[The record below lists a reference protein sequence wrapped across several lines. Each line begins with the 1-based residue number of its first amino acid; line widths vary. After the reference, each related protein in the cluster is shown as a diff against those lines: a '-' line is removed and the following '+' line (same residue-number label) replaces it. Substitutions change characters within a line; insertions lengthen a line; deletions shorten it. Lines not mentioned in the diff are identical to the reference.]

1 MAATA
6 PVQTFPGGFLHVN
19 TTVDITPDKIS
30 PGDALNELILLIMW
44 VGAFYAIMMIW
55 STVALCDRWRGPHGK
70 SKIGFVSV
78 VAAFLMSA
86 AWPLVA
92 VYLFMSK

>member
-1 MAATA
+1 MATTK
-6 PVQTFPGGFLHVN
+6 PVQTFPFGFLHLN
-19 TTVDITPDKIS
+19 TTVDITPDVIGH
-30 PGDALNELILLIMW
+30 GDAVNELILLIMW
-44 VGAFYAIMMIW
+44 LGAAYAIGMIW

-78 VAAFLMSA
+78 VAAFLISA
-86 AWPLVA
+86 AWPLVG